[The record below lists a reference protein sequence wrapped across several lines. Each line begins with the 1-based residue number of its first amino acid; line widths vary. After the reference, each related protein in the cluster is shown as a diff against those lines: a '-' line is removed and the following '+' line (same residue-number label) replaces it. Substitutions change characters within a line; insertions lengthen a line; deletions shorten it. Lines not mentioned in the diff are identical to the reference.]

1 MEVLHAFP
9 QIKPM
14 GIFPQ
19 LVAGNFY
26 LHTARF
32 LCQITG
38 VCEHFAADT
47 VASGVFIYGKF
58 HDFRHKSGV
67 VELSFHAK
75 MKDAFHLL
83 FLFPYQKD
91 MAAVCQHFPI
101 HLGKSILW
109 QFLFLHITNQFI
121 NATAVLCLSFSD
133 YATPPFLPKTHGKP
147 YQIMIE

>member
-26 LHTARF
+26 LHTACF
-32 LCQITG
+32 FCQFTS
-38 VCEHFAADT
+38 VCEHFTTDA

-58 HDFRHKSGV
+58 HDFRHKSGM

-75 MKDAFHLL
+75 MEYAFHPL
-83 FLFPYQKD
+83 FFFPY
-91 MAAVCQHFPI
+91 
-101 HLGKSILW
+101 
-109 QFLFLHITNQFI
+109 
-121 NATAVLCLSFSD
+121 
-133 YATPPFLPKTHGKP
+133 
-147 YQIMIE
+147 

>member
-26 LHTARF
+26 LHTACF
-32 LCQITG
+32 FCQFTS
-38 VCEHFAADT
+38 VCEHFTTDA

-58 HDFRHKSGV
+58 HDFRHKGGV

-75 MKDAFHLL
+75 MEYAFHPL
-83 FLFPYQKD
+83 FFFPY
-91 MAAVCQHFPI
+91 
-101 HLGKSILW
+101 
-109 QFLFLHITNQFI
+109 
-121 NATAVLCLSFSD
+121 
-133 YATPPFLPKTHGKP
+133 
-147 YQIMIE
+147 